1 MGKYACVRVETLPS
15 VLPFSLVLD
24 SQRSKDKK
32 ETKEKRGSCACENIR
47 CIGRDSGE
55 WLGKL
60 LGLEMPIAN
69 FPTFPVQEA
78 DLKRTGRG
86 LPI

>member
-32 ETKEKRGSCACENIR
+32 ETKGKRGLCACENIR
-47 CIGRDSGE
+47 CIERDSGE
-55 WLGKL
+55 WMGKL
-60 LGLEMPIAN
+60 LGLEMPTAN
-69 FPTFPVQEA
+69 FPTFPIQEA
-78 DLKRTGRG
+78 NLKRIGPG